1 MNHPK
6 SSLSVAVGMALAVLA
21 AAFEA
26 GAHCDTMEGPLIK
39 DVQAAFASGD
49 VTGVLKWVQPQEE
62 ATVAES
68 FRRAAAVRGL
78 GAEARDLAERYFIE
92 TLVRIHREGEGEP
105 YTGVKPAGTAV
116 DPGILAADEALAKG
130 SVEPMATALAAQI
143 EKGLRER
150 FGRAAEARKHASES
164 VEQGR
169 AYVSAYVQFMH
180 YAERL
185 VALNAAHP
193 EHAEPSAAAHRH

>member
-1 MNHPK
+1 MNHPRFR
-6 SSLSVAVGMALAVLA
+6 LSVVVGVALAVLVT
-21 AAFEA
+21 AFEA

-49 VTGVLKWVQPQEE
+49 VTGVLKWVKPQEE
-62 ATVAES
+62 AIVAES
-68 FRRAAAVRGL
+68 FRRALAVRSL
-78 GAEARDLAERYFIE
+78 GAEARELADRYFIE

-116 DPGILAADEALAKG
+116 DPGIVAADEALAKG
-130 SVEPMATALAAQI
+130 SVEPLATALAAQI

-150 FGRAAEARKHASES
+150 FARAAEARRHASES

-185 VALNAAHP
+185 VALNAAHAQ
-193 EHAEPSAAAHRH
+193 HAEPGAAGHRH